1 MNSLLSATST
11 CEASRLNDLRKR
23 DFLAAHILIVEDDET
38 IASMIEATLNIGGY
52 TSEIALDGNIALL
65 AMQERVFDLIL
76 LDIMLPGKDGFT
88 VFEERGALAAE
99 TPVIFLTAMGDVPS
113 KVKGLRMGA
122 EDYIVKPF
130 EAVELLARIE
140 VVLRR
145 SQPQQAMLHH
155 AGIIID
161 TERHQVT
168 NHGQK
173 IDLTPKEFD
182 LLSFFINNIDI
193 ALTRERLL
201 SAVWG
206 YDYYGDT
213 RTVDTHVQQ
222 LRKKLNLSSDLVTI
236 QRLGYRLE
244 SRPVTLADVQSSDL
258 SANDSPSD
266 ADPEA

>member
-1 MNSLLSATST
+1 MP
-11 CEASRLNDLRKR
+11 
-23 DFLAAHILIVEDDET
+23 AHILIVEDDET
-38 IASMIEATLNIGGY
+38 IARLIEATLSIGGY
-52 TSEIALDGNIALL
+52 SFELAVDGDAALL
-65 AMQERVFDLIL
+65 ALYNRPFDLVL

-88 VFEERGALAAE
+88 VFSERGSLAVN

-145 SQPQQAMLHH
+145 SQPQQEVLRH
-155 AGIIID
+155 ADIVVD
-161 TERHQVT
+161 SERHLVT
-168 NHGQK
+168 NNGVK
-173 IDLTPKEFD
+173 VDLTPKEFD
-182 LLSFFINNIDI
+182 LLSFFITNTDI

-222 LRKKLNLSSDLVTI
+222 LRKKLDLAGDLVTI

-244 SRPVTLADVQSSDL
+244 GRLPEPADMNPETRL
-258 SANDSPSD
+258 SV
-266 ADPEA
+266 

>member
-1 MNSLLSATST
+1 M
-11 CEASRLNDLRKR
+11 
-23 DFLAAHILIVEDDET
+23 AAHILIVEDDET
-38 IASMIEATLNIGGY
+38 IASMLEATLAIGGH
-52 TSEIALDGNIALL
+52 TSEVTFDGDAALRTLH
-65 AMQERVFDLIL
+65 ERSYDLVL
-76 LDIMLPGKDGFT
+76 LDIMLPVKDGFS
-88 VFEERGALAAE
+88 VFEERGALAAN

-145 SQPQQAMLHH
+145 SQPQQALLNH
-155 AGIIID
+155 ASIIVD
-161 TERHQVT
+161 SERHQVT
-168 NHGQK
+168 KDGQK
-173 IDLTPKEFD
+173 VDLTPKEFD
-182 LLSFFINNIDI
+182 LLAFFINNIDI

-222 LRKKLNLSSDLVTI
+222 LRKKLDLAGDLVTI

-244 SRPVTLADVQSSDL
+244 SRPVNPTNNKQQAQPL
-258 SANDSPSD
+258 
-266 ADPEA
+266 DPNQPQLF

>member
-1 MNSLLSATST
+1 MFEQKAG
-11 CEASRLNDLRKR
+11 EH
-23 DFLAAHILIVEDDET
+23 LAAHILIVEDEEV
-38 IASMIEATLNIGGY
+38 IAKMVEATLAIGGY
-52 TSEIALDGNIALL
+52 SSEIAPDGEMAVK
-65 AMQERVFDLIL
+65 AMRERPFDLVL
-76 LDIMLPGKDGFT
+76 LDIMLPGKDGFQ
-88 VFEERGALAAE
+88 VFEERGSLAAN

-145 SQPQQAMLHH
+145 SSPSQAVISH
-155 AGIIID
+155 AGIVVD
-161 TERHQVT
+161 SERHQVT
-168 NHGQK
+168 NHGEK
-173 IDLTPKEFD
+173 VDLTPKEFD
-182 LLSFFINNIDI
+182 LLVFFITNTDI

-206 YDYYGDT
+206 YDYYGAT

-222 LRKKLNLSSDLVTI
+222 LRKKLDLSGDLVTI

-244 SRPVTLADVQSSDL
+244 SRPAGSASGADAGAGGADAGVGPVSSTG
-258 SANDSPSD
+258 S
-266 ADPEA
+266 